1 MEITREL
8 ELQVEP
14 EDGTELLQSHDRT
27 FILLHKQRKWFLEM
41 ESTLGG
47 NAVKIIEMTTKNSEY
62 DINLIDKTMSRFK
75 RTDSQ
80 TMNTGK
86 MLSSS
91 ITCYRE
97 MVRERKRQSMWQ
109 TSLLSYFKK
118 SPQPPQPSQPP
129 P

>member
-27 FILLHKQRKWFLEM
+27 FILLHKQRKWILEM

-62 DINLIDKTMSRFK
+62 DINLIDKTAAGFYRIESNFENI
-75 RTDSQ
+75 SVV
-80 TMNTGK
+80 GK
-86 MLSSS
+86 MLSNS
-91 ITCYRE
+91 ITWFKE
-97 MVRERKRQSMWQ
+97 IIHERKHQLMWQ
-109 TSLLSYFKK
+109 SSLLFFIVLF
-118 SPQPPQPSQPP
+118 
-129 P
+129 